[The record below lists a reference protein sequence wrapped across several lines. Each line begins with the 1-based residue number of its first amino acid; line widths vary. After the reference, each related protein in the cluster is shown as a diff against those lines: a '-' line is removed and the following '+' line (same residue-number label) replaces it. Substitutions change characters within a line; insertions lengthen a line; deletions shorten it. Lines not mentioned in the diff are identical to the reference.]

1 MLLTT
6 CAQPVACGGTSRAPA
21 PLPTGILALNRLLP
35 GRPGSRTW
43 PLPERLPRR
52 RSGSRPTPPHGH
64 RTRTPDT
71 GHRTPDTDTDTD
83 TDTGHRTRGRWTRA
97 PDTGR
102 ADSHA
107 RTLTEDADRAPKP
120 PTPLGHRTMSL
131 WAAHAALGNHDG
143 SAVRPPCQCARLP
156 TALPGSCSVA
166 PPAANRRLGALLSCV
181 GFGWYEGRAM
191 ALRKG
196 EVCRV
201 RLGGEC

>member
-1 MLLTT
+1 MWGNVTRT
-6 CAQPVACGGTSRAPA
+6 RSPTDGDPRAQPASSGSARQSNLAAARAP
-21 PLPTGILALNRLLP
+21 PTTTVGVQADA
-35 GRPGSRTW
+35 SA
-43 PLPERLPRR
+43 
-52 RSGSRPTPPHGH
+52 
-64 RTRTPDT
+64 RTPDT
-71 GHRTPDTDTDTD
+71 GHRTPSTGHRPLDTGHRPLD

-97 PDTGR
+97 PDNGR

>member
-1 MLLTT
+1 VGERH
-6 CAQPVACGGTSRAPA
+6 AH
-21 PLPTGILALNRLLP
+21 PLPYRRGSSRSTGFFRVGQAVEP
-35 GRPGSRTW
+35 GRCPSASHDDGRGPGRRLRTDT
-43 PLPERLPRR
+43 
-52 RSGSRPTPPHGH
+52 GHGH
-64 RTRTPDT
+64 RTPDT